1 MGPTAAALGPP
12 HMAPDPGREGYTVC
26 CTLAR
31 AVPDAAHLEAIRDAV
46 RRTHRCTL
54 LATELLNL
62 YVRDRLENHD
72 GAGLERLFDA
82 NWLIKAFYLVSR
94 GHGKPAG
101 ADADLKAVFDTHM
114 RDTLDVPSRKGLTQA
129 LLYECVNLAAVGST
143 NVWMHFRKRVLAY
156 TRTSLALDADAYDAL
171 SKDERRRRKLALL
184 QVAEDVCRSPHEP
197 RRGPEEFHAWADAQR
212 DLLGLDTAVGE
223 WDGRPLLYH
232 LKARP
237 HRFVQAMH
245 TMSRVQ
251 HDAGRRAF
259 ALFPLRRSHVPRH
272 MRFDQRVL
280 DDLLGLGLRSKRD
293 AARKASKAPEV
304 AQNEGRAPKR
314 GRDDP
319 SLLAEKAE
327 AFASVLDLRAAG
339 VHRRTHFAFA
349 FTTDGVSLHLNME
362 RPDKGR
368 AKAARREPTT
378 MPKRG
383 VHSIDALKAVTRLE
397 ALHVVGLDPGK
408 VELVHAVD
416 ADDPRSSPSVR
427 YTLAQRR
434 RDLRTRQ
441 YASEVRRS
449 RPAAVGDAE
458 ERLSLL
464 DSKSPDLAGFAEFA
478 GARRALMRERP
489 EIEDFYAHLDHRD
502 RRRKTRI
509 KTQQS
514 ESRLVDRLRA
524 MHPEGDPRTQ
534 VLAYGAWGLVAGRP
548 SAACNR
554 GNPPAVGAGLLKRLA
569 RDFVVVPTPEHHT
582 SKTCVRCE
590 GLCGP
595 HPTLK
600 TSDDKTVRGLRVCQ
614 HEGCGLLQNR
624 DRTGATNIGKQF
636 LRLLAGA
643 PPLRAMSDEELALH
657 KASVCLECDAV

>member
-1 MGPTAAALGPP
+1 
-12 HMAPDPGREGYTVC
+12 MAPDPGREAYTVC

-72 GAGLERLFDA
+72 GTGLERLFDA
-82 NWLIKAFYLVSR
+82 NWLLKAFQLVSQ
-94 GHGKPAG
+94 GHGKAASVEPG
-101 ADADLKAVFDTHM
+101 LESVFDAHM
-114 RDTLDVPSRKGLTQA
+114 RDTFDVPSRKGLTQT
-129 LLYECVNLAAVGST
+129 LMYECVNLAAVGST

-156 TRTSLALDADAYDAL
+156 TRTSLALDDDAYGAL
-171 SKDERRRRKLALL
+171 SRDERRRRKLALL
-184 QVAEDVCRSPHEP
+184 QVAEDVGRPPHESRRSPV
-197 RRGPEEFHAWADAQR
+197 EFHAWVDAQR
-212 DLLGLDTAVGE
+212 DLLDLDTAVGA
-223 WDGRPLLYH
+223 WDGKPLLYH

-237 HRFVQAMH
+237 HRFVRAMH
-245 TMSRVQ
+245 TMSRGQ
-251 HDAGRRAF
+251 HDAGRRAS

-272 MRFDQRVL
+272 VRFDQHVL
-280 DDLLGLGLRSKRD
+280 DNLLSLGLRWKRDKNSKREPQVGAP
-293 AARKASKAPEV
+293 AA
-304 AQNEGRAPKR
+304 GRAPKR
-314 GRDDP
+314 RRDDP

-339 VHRRTHFAFA
+339 VHRRAHFAFA

-362 RPDKGR
+362 RPGNGR
-368 AKAARREPTT
+368 AKAARRDATPT
-378 MPKRG
+378 RG
-383 VHSIDALKAVTRLE
+383 VHSIDALRAVTRLE
-397 ALHVVGLDPGK
+397 ALHVIGLDPGK

-416 ADDPRSSPSVR
+416 ADDPKSSPSVR

-434 RDLRTRQ
+434 RDMRTRQ
-441 YASEVRRS
+441 YADEVLRS
-449 RPAAVGDAE
+449 KPAAVGDAE

-464 DSKSPDLAGFAEFA
+464 DSKSPTLAGFAAFA
-478 GARRALMRERP
+478 SARRALMRERP
-489 EIEDFYAHLDHRD
+489 EIEEFYAHLDFRD

-524 MHPEGDPRTQ
+524 MHPKDDPRTQ

-548 SAACNR
+548 SMACNK
-554 GNPPAVGAGLLKRLA
+554 GNPPAIGVGLLKRLA
-569 RDFVVVPTPEHHT
+569 RDLLVVPTPEHHT

-600 TSDDKTVRGLRVCQ
+600 TKGDKTIRGLRVCQ

-636 LRLLAGA
+636 LRLFAGA
-643 PPLRAMSDEELALH
+643 PPLRAMSEEELAFH
-657 KASVCLECDAV
+657 EASACLECDAV